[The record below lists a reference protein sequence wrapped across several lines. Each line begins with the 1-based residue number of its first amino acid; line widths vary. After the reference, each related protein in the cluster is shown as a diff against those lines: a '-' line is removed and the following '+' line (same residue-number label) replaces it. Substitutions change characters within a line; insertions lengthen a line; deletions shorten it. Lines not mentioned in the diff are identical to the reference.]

1 MDENTAS
8 TSVVQS
14 KVEPNHPIP
23 GDGGD
28 GRNVD
33 LQAMAGRDRN
43 PYFVYLTR
51 LSSGSRPTMS
61 ESLERIARIASGG
74 QFSAEGFPWHQLRYQ
89 HVQVIRTALVETISE
104 RTGKTLSPSSVNK
117 SLSAIRGVLKEAWRL
132 ELIGAEEFAR
142 ATDIEPVRGSV
153 PLRGRALSAGEIAA
167 LFHVCMR
174 DQTPAGPRDA

>member
-1 MDENTAS
+1 MDVTKGS
-8 TSVVQS
+8 GSVVQS
-14 KVEPNHPIP
+14 DHSVGN
-23 GDGGD
+23 GVNGGD

-33 LQAMAGRDRN
+33 LQASVGRDRN
-43 PYFVYLTR
+43 PYFVYLAR

-104 RTGKTLSPSSVNK
+104 RTRKALSPSSVNK